1 MHRRLFCEL
10 SPLAYRISVEKS
22 CALRTLRDGFS
33 AERFPKLRLEAPLP
47 ALVCRHNS
55 LIRRTL
61 GRVDPVLQ
69 DNKAVNLALA
79 APKIN
84 GILIRP
90 GETFSFWHLVGRP
103 SAANGYRTGMV
114 IANAQTGEAVGGGM
128 CQFSNLI
135 HWMVLHA
142 PLTITE
148 QHHHDQFDLFPDFGR
163 QVPFGTGTSIFYNYL
178 DYRFRN
184 DTEQTYQLL
193 VHTTPTHLCG
203 ELRTDAPLAV
213 KYHIAA
219 ENERFVREDGV
230 VYRCGEVYRTMVD
243 KTTGNVLSRELLRRN
258 HARVLYDTPR
268 EKSRIG
274 QDRMRER
281 ESYREIILEN
291 IDYDILTQDEKLDR
305 DRLDELV
312 ELMVDTVCSNREM
325 IRIAGDDYPAEVV
338 RSRFLKL
345 NASHIEY
352 VLDRMREN
360 TTYVRNIKKYLLA
373 ALYNAPVTMDSY
385 YTSLVS
391 HDLYGSGDGSLQIKS
406 QAPIERKVQSGLE

>member
-22 CALRTLRDGFS
+22 CALRTLRGGFS

-84 GILIRP
+84 GILIRLAAARDRLGH
-90 GETFSFWHLVGRP
+90 GEIVK
-103 SAANGYRTGMV
+103 
-114 IANAQTGEAVGGGM
+114 ANAQTGEAVGGGM

-178 DYRFRN
+178 DYCFRN

-219 ENERFVREDGV
+219 EDERFVREDGV

-258 HARVLYDTPR
+258 HARVLYDT
-268 EKSRIG
+268 
-274 QDRMRER
+274 
-281 ESYREIILEN
+281 
-291 IDYDILTQDEKLDR
+291 
-305 DRLDELV
+305 
-312 ELMVDTVCSNREM
+312 
-325 IRIAGDDYPAEVV
+325 A
-338 RSRFLKL
+338 
-345 NASHIEY
+345 
-352 VLDRMREN
+352 
-360 TTYVRNIKKYLLA
+360 
-373 ALYNAPVTMDSY
+373 
-385 YTSLVS
+385 
-391 HDLYGSGDGSLQIKS
+391 
-406 QAPIERKVQSGLE
+406 GLEIMDR

>member
-1 MHRRLFCEL
+1 MHSARCATDFPRSAF
-10 SPLAYRISVEKS
+10 RS
-22 CALRTLRDGFS
+22 CAWRR
-33 AERFPKLRLEAPLP
+33 RFPRSSVGTIRSSA
-47 ALVCRHNS
+47 ARSAGSIRFCRTTRHDRRAGRAEDQRCVLIPPGRRPFS
-55 LIRRTL
+55 LT
-61 GRVDPVLQ
+61 G
-69 DNKAVNLALA
+69 
-79 APKIN
+79 
-84 GILIRP
+84 
-90 GETFSFWHLVGRP
+90 LVGRA
-103 SAANGYRTGMV
+103 SVANGYRTGMV
-114 IANAQTGEAVGGGM
+114 IANAQTGEAIGGGM

-258 HARVLYDTPR
+258 HARVLYDT
-268 EKSRIG
+268 
-274 QDRMRER
+274 
-281 ESYREIILEN
+281 
-291 IDYDILTQDEKLDR
+291 
-305 DRLDELV
+305 
-312 ELMVDTVCSNREM
+312 
-325 IRIAGDDYPAEVV
+325 A
-338 RSRFLKL
+338 
-345 NASHIEY
+345 
-352 VLDRMREN
+352 
-360 TTYVRNIKKYLLA
+360 
-373 ALYNAPVTMDSY
+373 
-385 YTSLVS
+385 
-391 HDLYGSGDGSLQIKS
+391 
-406 QAPIERKVQSGLE
+406 GLEIMDR

>member
-103 SAANGYRTGMV
+103 SVANGYRTGMV

-203 ELRTDAPLAV
+203 ELRTDAPLASNTTSRRRTSASCARTALST
-213 KYHIAA
+213 AA
-219 ENERFVREDGV
+219 ARCIGRWWIRPPGMCSRASCCGATMPACSTIRRDWRSWTGKKRRRFPDFGKPFFLKISETFCFCVARGGTSV
-230 VYRCGEVYRTMVD
+230 VY
-243 KTTGNVLSRELLRRN
+243 
-258 HARVLYDTPR
+258 
-268 EKSRIG
+268 
-274 QDRMRER
+274 
-281 ESYREIILEN
+281 
-291 IDYDILTQDEKLDR
+291 
-305 DRLDELV
+305 
-312 ELMVDTVCSNREM
+312 
-325 IRIAGDDYPAEVV
+325 
-338 RSRFLKL
+338 
-345 NASHIEY
+345 
-352 VLDRMREN
+352 
-360 TTYVRNIKKYLLA
+360 
-373 ALYNAPVTMDSY
+373 
-385 YTSLVS
+385 
-391 HDLYGSGDGSLQIKS
+391 
-406 QAPIERKVQSGLE
+406 

>member
-219 ENERFVREDGV
+219 ENERFVREDDRRDILRDTILSLPSRFGFV
-230 VYRCGEVYRTMVD
+230 IVDHDGFESNPPSFRRELHEGLERQEVYRAQTLEEMAQ
-243 KTTGNVLSRELLRRN
+243 LLRLPVN
-258 HARVLYDTPR
+258 
-268 EKSRIG
+268 
-274 QDRMRER
+274 
-281 ESYREIILEN
+281 N
-291 IDYDILTQDEKLDR
+291 F
-305 DRLDELV
+305 V
-312 ELMVDTVCSNREM
+312 ETVNRYN
-325 IRIAGDDYPAEVV
+325 GFV
-338 RSRFLKL
+338 RSGRDEDFGRGVESMIHGP
-345 NASHIEY
+345 AG
-352 VLDRMREN
+352 
-360 TTYVRNIKKYLLA
+360 
-373 ALYNAPVTMDSY
+373 PV
-385 YTSLVS
+385 
-391 HDLYGSGDGSLQIKS
+391 
-406 QAPIERKVQSGLE
+406 